1 MFYITEEN
9 ADKFWQ
15 YLEGELD
22 RWEADTKMSDD
33 LAKRLETWTY
43 LDSFSLQWQATLNA
57 KTIAISKLRQ
67 YIKDARSGEEAHNG
81 EPMSVATISS
91 LLRDCLDKH
100 ANGSSFTAANLVIDM
115 AEEMKRNLVGE
126 IFRFSIKAQRE
137 EVTA

>member
-9 ADKFWQ
+9 ATKFWQ

-22 RWEADTKMSDD
+22 RWEADTRMSDD

-57 KTIAISKLRQ
+57 KTIAIRQLRQ
-67 YIKDARSGEEAHNG
+67 YIKDARSGAETYNG
-81 EPMSVATISS
+81 ELIIVAEIDS
-91 LLRDCLDKH
+91 LLRDCLGNH

-115 AEEMKRNLVGE
+115 AEEMKRNLIGE
-126 IFRFSIKAQRE
+126 VFRFSIKAERGN
-137 EVTA
+137 